1 MFAFECNW
9 GIFIRIGVCRAE
21 EQRQCQQQRQQ
32 QLLPVAER
40 VGHGGEAATTAALA
54 ISFAARRG
62 CALALTCHPIIERPV
77 FAVRRKVLHFQF
89 QLLCGRRFAPLQRVI
104 VQLSVGFHLI
114 CLTVVQRCNALLF
127 GCAPQAGKLTGQP
140 PRAGERSDNN
150 NNNSQKKLMSLLWA
164 KSSLA
169 SHKSISKCSAQNEI
183 NTQTQFHRLGRAFF
197 YIILINCLL

>member
-9 GIFIRIGVCRAE
+9 GIFIRIGVRRAE

-32 QLLPVAER
+32 QLLPVADR

-89 QLLCGRRFAPLQRVI
+89 QLLCGWRFAPLQRVI
-104 VQLSVGFHLI
+104 VQLSV
-114 CLTVVQRCNALLF
+114 
-127 GCAPQAGKLTGQP
+127 
-140 PRAGERSDNN
+140 
-150 NNNSQKKLMSLLWA
+150 
-164 KSSLA
+164 
-169 SHKSISKCSAQNEI
+169 
-183 NTQTQFHRLGRAFF
+183 
-197 YIILINCLL
+197 